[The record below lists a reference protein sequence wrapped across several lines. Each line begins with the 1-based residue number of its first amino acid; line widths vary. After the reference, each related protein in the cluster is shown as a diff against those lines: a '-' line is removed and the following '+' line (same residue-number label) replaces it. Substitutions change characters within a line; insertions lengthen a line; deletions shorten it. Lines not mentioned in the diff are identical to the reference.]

1 MGVLLV
7 STTLLTC
14 DSCGKRE
21 VDPQFP
27 ARMNNWFT
35 VFRGGYTMFPGHDP
49 DAIFCLECM
58 HKIKNLY
65 DMKYSPAATK
75 KD

>member
-1 MGVLLV
+1 
-7 STTLLTC
+7 
-14 DSCGKRE
+14 
-21 VDPQFP
+21 
-27 ARMNNWFT
+27 MNNWFT